1 MQVDIEKYT
10 NDLEYAEKI
19 ERGEFSRILQNIQ
32 MRDLQKFIEI
42 IYRNL
47 DLEKRTDMF
56 RDLVD
61 SFPEYTED
69 IEFWKKYF
77 PMVLKELGRKRGQNG
92 SC

>member
-1 MQVDIEKYT
+1 MQVDIEKCT
-10 NDLEYAEKI
+10 NDLKYAEKI

>member
-61 SFPEYTED
+61 SFPEYT
-69 IEFWKKYF
+69 K
-77 PMVLKELGRKRGQNG
+77 
-92 SC
+92 